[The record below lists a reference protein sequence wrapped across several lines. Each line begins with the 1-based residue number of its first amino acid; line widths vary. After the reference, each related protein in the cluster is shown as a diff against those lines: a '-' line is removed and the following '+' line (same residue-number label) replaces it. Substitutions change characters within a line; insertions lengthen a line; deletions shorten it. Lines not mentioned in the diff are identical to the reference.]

1 MAPLRLSVSDGST
14 GKEQADTS
22 LSAGGKVLP
31 GLSAEQGAS
40 RLSSRRLCRGST
52 LEAGGW
58 RLEQLAALR
67 GIVWPSAW
75 VLRAEA
81 LRCMVREGAG
91 GRELTLLFACCDL
104 GEFTVLLAR
113 CDLGEFTRS
122 MVGSAGTC
130 QPAARRSQACRRAR
144 VPRAR
149 RRGAPQRACGYASAP
164 QSVRSSAGN
173 PHPPVI
179 PPDPRRD
186 EKCSVPP
193 SRAVVHHGTR
203 DHTRSCSW
211 ASLWTQRLSRRG

>member
-91 GRELTLLFACCDL
+91 GREVTLLFACCDL

-164 QSVRSSAGN
+164 GKS
-173 PHPPVI
+173 PP
-179 PPDPRRD
+179 PRDPIRIRVATKNAQCRRR
-186 EKCSVPP
+186 VPWCIM
-193 SRAVVHHGTR
+193 AHATTR
-203 DHTRSCSW
+203 DHAAGRACG
-211 ASLWTQRLSRRG
+211 LSV